1 MPQNT
6 QMQMPVTASHG
17 KFLLL
22 FSISVGFH
30 RLLVASGFSSQEN
43 LIKVAKA
50 TLVNSSFEP
59 GSFPYFQYSFIIII
73 FFLSVRA
80 VVLCQKKKKIEEEVV
95 KRVRQRSYLSHKSA
109 FVLFSLTEHGQYIY
123 IYLNIISV
131 YVCLYS
137 NTIINNNN
145 NNTHFLLRIT
155 VYESFGLWVMAVD
168 ADHHVSILI

>member
-1 MPQNT
+1 MSKKEKNRRRSSETCTPKILSLT
-6 QMQMPVTASHG
+6 Q
-17 KFLLL
+17 
-22 FSISVGFH
+22 VGFC
-30 RLLVASGFSSQEN
+30 LV
-43 LIKVAKA
+43 
-50 TLVNSSFEP
+50 
-59 GSFPYFQYSFIIII
+59 FID
-73 FFLSVRA
+73 RA
-80 VVLCQKKKKIEEEVV
+80 RAI
-95 KRVRQRSYLSHKSA
+95 
-109 FVLFSLTEHGQYIY
+109 YIY